1 VSLPQLPP
9 LNDRYQYDLARVT
22 VLRWFGIRADSTGNT
37 WSPGDSALFVAAIL
51 SPLVVAG
58 LHQTFWHPT
67 AQGRGAYF
75 FWLGYYVGTD
85 LITVLGQWVG
95 CRAFHRALPSVDRML
110 TPHGAWEV
118 HCWIERGMRPWRQ
131 QRWMLVG
138 AAFSCATVWALS
150 TAHQVTDHMSI
161 DVASY
166 LTVVMT
172 GAAGANSLFWLVRA
186 ARLARI
192 VTKPGNLRLV
202 WSAPA
207 RTPGIEA
214 LSRWH
219 RSITLAVVGGAAVA
233 FAPWVWLAPYVGHE
247 GVYLAT
253 KWVVAGLII
262 VAIVLFG
269 FYPQWRLSQAV
280 MAKRTAV
287 LHVLSHRLPR
297 HLPGGRVLTEDEA
310 KDVDLYEKVSQ
321 SPSSVIDGQ
330 TVAATLLSVGGVL
343 VPLAVAAL
351 AR

>member
-1 VSLPQLPP
+1 
-9 LNDRYQYDLARVT
+9 LNDRFQYDLARVT
-22 VLRWFGIRADSTGNT
+22 VLRWFGIHPDGTGNR
-37 WSPGDSALFVAAIL
+37 WSAKDGALFLAAVL
-51 SPLVVAG
+51 APLAVAG
-58 LHQTFWHPT
+58 LHQAFWHPS

-75 FWLGYYVGTD
+75 FWLGYYVGID
-85 LITVLGQWVG
+85 LITVLAQWIG
-95 CRAFHRALPSVDRML
+95 CRAFHRTLPSVDRML
-110 TPHGAWEV
+110 TPAGTWAVHAW
-118 HCWIERGMRPWRQ
+118 IDRGMRPWRQ

-138 AAFSCATVWALS
+138 GAFCCATVWALS
-150 TAHQVTDHMSI
+150 TSRQVDDHMYI
-161 DVASY
+161 DAASY
-166 LTVVMT
+166 LTVAMT
-172 GAAGANSLFWLVRA
+172 GAACANSLFWVLRA

-219 RSITLAVVGGAAVA
+219 RVVTVVLVGGAAVA
-233 FAPWVWLAPYVGHE
+233 FAPWVWLAPYVAHE

-253 KWVVAGLII
+253 KWVVASLII
-262 VAIVLFG
+262 AAIILFG

-297 HLPGGRVLTEDEA
+297 NLPGGRALTDDEA
-310 KDVDLYEKVSQ
+310 KDIDLYEKVSQ
-321 SPSSVIDGQ
+321 SPAGVIDAQ
-330 TVAATLLSVGGVL
+330 TVAATLLSVATVL

>member
-22 VLRWFGIRADSTGNT
+22 VLRWFGIRADGAGNR
-37 WSPGDSALFVAAIL
+37 WNPRDSVPFLAAVL
-51 SPLVVAG
+51 SPLAVAG
-58 LHQTFWHPT
+58 LHQAFWHPP

-75 FWLGYYVGTD
+75 FWLGYYVATD
-85 LITVLGQWVG
+85 LITVLAQWVG

-110 TPHGAWEV
+110 TPQGAWAV
-118 HCWIERGMRPWRQ
+118 HAWIERGMRPWRQ
-131 QRWMLVG
+131 ERWMLLG
-138 AAFSCATVWALS
+138 AAFFCTIVWALS
-150 TAHQVTDHMSI
+150 TVQQVANHMYI
-161 DVASY
+161 DAASY
-166 LTVVMT
+166 LTVAMT
-172 GAAGANSLFWLVRA
+172 GAAGANSLFWLLRA
-186 ARLARI
+186 PRLARI
-192 VTKPGNLRLV
+192 VTEPGNLRLV

-219 RSITLAVVGGAAVA
+219 RIITLVVVGGAAVA
-233 FAPWVWLAPYVGHE
+233 FAPWVWLAPYVAHE

-253 KWVVAGLII
+253 KWVVVSLVI

-269 FYPQWRLSQAV
+269 LYPQWRLSQAV

-287 LHVLSHRLPR
+287 LQVLSHRLPR
-297 HLPGGRVLTEDEA
+297 NLPGGRALTDDEA
-310 KDVDLYEKVSQ
+310 KEIDLYEKVSQ

-330 TVAATLLSVGGVL
+330 TVAATLLSVAAVL

-351 AR
+351 VR